1 MLELSPTSTQCAHG
15 AAVKL
20 FCRYVIVVCIEQS
33 LDHRY
38 IVALGMGVTP
48 SVLQVNSRFLDRAT
62 MSMDISGAE

>member
-1 MLELSPTSTQCAHG
+1 MLELSPVSTQCTHD

-20 FCRYVIVVCIEQS
+20 FCMYIVDRVEQS

-48 SVLQVNSRFLDRAT
+48 TVLQVNSRFLGGAS
-62 MSMDISGAE
+62 MSMSISWVE